1 MTQKFLKKKECV
13 PDSIL
18 CIWEAEQEQDLQ
30 AGGPGLT
37 LSPPRGSCDVRGRRS
52 LWSSMSFAL
61 LGVCGVAGDGH
72 WRVVATRVGSQHDSH
87 AEVTATQSPPPAVN
101 FPDLL
106 PCRLLVRSIP

>member
-37 LSPPRGSCDVRGRRS
+37 LSPPRGSCDVRGRCS
-52 LWSSMSFAL
+52 LWSSVSFAL
-61 LGVCGVAGDGH
+61 LGSVWGGRGRTLEGGGH
-72 WRVVATRVGSQHDSH
+72 PGGLSA
-87 AEVTATQSPPPAVN
+87 
-101 FPDLL
+101 
-106 PCRLLVRSIP
+106 